1 MTSSEHAQLL
11 HCAQT
16 NSALRTLM
24 AEHEAMAAELVKLRA
39 EVEQMRPIY
48 VAAIDWH
55 ETPNDCNWQ
64 QLAKLERACK
74 EAK

>member
-24 AEHEAMAAELVKLRA
+24 DEHEAMAAELVKLRSA
-39 EVEQMRPIY
+39 F
-48 VAAIDWH
+48 AALADRMG
-55 ETPNDCNWQ
+55 NDCDCGSWANDIDDI
-64 QLAKLERACK
+64 LKLERACK